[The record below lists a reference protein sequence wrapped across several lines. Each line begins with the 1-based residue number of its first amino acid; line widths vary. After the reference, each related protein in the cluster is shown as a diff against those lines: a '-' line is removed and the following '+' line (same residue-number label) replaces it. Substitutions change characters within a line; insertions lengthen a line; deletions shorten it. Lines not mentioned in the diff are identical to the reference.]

1 MKQMCKKKYPSPV
14 HAVTN
19 FLTLVASLCLSLPRL
34 HTTIRQLRLESSIR
48 HVLGLW
54 ILIILRLNMLMTS
67 SAYVS
72 VDMNYLGSTFD
83 AMTLHG
89 IQHQPVEAATT

>member
-19 FLTLVASLCLSLPRL
+19 FLTLVALLGAEPRL
-34 HTTIRQLRLESSIR
+34 QTTVRQLRLESSIR

-83 AMTLHG
+83 VMTLHG